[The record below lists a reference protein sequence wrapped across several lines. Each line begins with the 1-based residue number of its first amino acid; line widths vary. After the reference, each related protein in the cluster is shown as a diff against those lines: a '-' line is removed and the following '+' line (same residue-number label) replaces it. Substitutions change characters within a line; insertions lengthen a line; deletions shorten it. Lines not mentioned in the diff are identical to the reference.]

1 MVKQWRFEVFGRSGF
16 SDVHG
21 QSVLED
27 INELG
32 ISSVQA
38 VQSAKV
44 FLIEADFDED
54 FAKRLARELL
64 ADPVC
69 QEYYIGRSG
78 PPAGLAKATL
88 IEVHL
93 KSGVTD

>member
-1 MVKQWRFEVFGRSGF
+1 MSQWRFEVFNRSGF
-16 SDVHG
+16 ADVHG

-27 INELG
+27 IKELG
-32 ISSVQA
+32 ISVVQA

-54 FAKRLARELL
+54 FAKRVSRELL

-69 QEYYIGRSG
+69 E
-78 PPAGLAKATL
+78 
-88 IEVHL
+88 E
-93 KSGVTD
+93 